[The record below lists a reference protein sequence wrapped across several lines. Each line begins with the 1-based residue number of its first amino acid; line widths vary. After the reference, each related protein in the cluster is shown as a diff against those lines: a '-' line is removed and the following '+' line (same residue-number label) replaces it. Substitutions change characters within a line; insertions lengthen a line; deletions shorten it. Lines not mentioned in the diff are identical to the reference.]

1 MKCQRL
7 FNLRFHF
14 ESRLTGMAD
23 SYSYSGGLR
32 ELRGFNLRNLRHPRP
47 IEILTA
53 VLLSTTLLCAGQASK
68 DFGTYK
74 AKELRK
80 SDVWINS
87 KPLTLKSLKGKVVV
101 IDFWAFDCDP
111 CIETMPHVIDLHN
124 KYSKDGLVV
133 IGFHTPRIDIEHDV
147 TKLRA
152 AVEKMGIQFPVVVD
166 DKEKI
171 FRDYLCDLW
180 PSQFVIDQQGIV
192 RYSHGGVGRYQEM
205 EEAIQKLLATGS
217 FPQSAR

>member
-1 MKCQRL
+1 
-7 FNLRFHF
+7 
-14 ESRLTGMAD
+14 MAN
-23 SYSYSGGLR
+23 SHS
-32 ELRGFNLRNLRHPRP
+32 RGFNLRNSRDSRLLT
-47 IEILTA
+47 ILTTI
-53 VLLSTTLLCAGQASK
+53 LLSTTILSAGQVSK

-111 CIETMPHVIDLHN
+111 CIETMPHIIDLYN

-133 IGFHTPRIDIEHDV
+133 IGVHTPRIDIEHDV

-180 PSQFVIDQQGIV
+180 PSQFVIDKQGIV
-192 RYSHGGVGRYQEM
+192 RYSHGGVGRYREM
-205 EEAIQKLLATGS
+205 EEAIQKLLSTS
-217 FPQSAR
+217 SSPQSGR

>member
-1 MKCQRL
+1 MKFRL
-7 FNLRFHF
+7 AALMLLC
-14 ESRLTGMAD
+14 S
-23 SYSYSGGLR
+23 
-32 ELRGFNLRNLRHPRP
+32 
-47 IEILTA
+47 A
-53 VLLSTTLLCAGQASK
+53 VLYAGQASK

-74 AKELRK
+74 ARELRN

-111 CIETMPHVIDLHN
+111 CIETMPHVIDLYD

-133 IGFHTPRIDIEHDV
+133 IGVHTPRIDIEHDV
-147 TKLRA
+147 SKLRE
-152 AVEKMGIQFPVVVD
+152 AVVKMGIKFPVVVD
-166 DKEKI
+166 DKEKM

-192 RYSHGGVGRYQEM
+192 RYSHGGVGRYQDI
-205 EEAIQKLLATGS
+205 EEAVQRLLK
-217 FPQSAR
+217 